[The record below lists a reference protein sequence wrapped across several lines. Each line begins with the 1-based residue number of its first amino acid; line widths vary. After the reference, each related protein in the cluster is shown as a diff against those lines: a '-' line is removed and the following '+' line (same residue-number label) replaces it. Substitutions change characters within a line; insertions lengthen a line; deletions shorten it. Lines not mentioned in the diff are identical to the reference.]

1 MSLLISRCNLIDGVA
16 PRPLEGRSILIEG
29 QRIRHIGH
37 HSEFSTTGVDT
48 VIDAPGKYVIPGIM
62 DTNVHLASPM
72 FLEEFARYEGRYEDL
87 ITEAAQVALRNGVT
101 TLFDTWGPRRA
112 LISVRD
118 KINRGELRGSRIL
131 CAGNIIGLDGPFS
144 ENFFPHLVNAVSTTL
159 LERINS
165 QFAETVGA
173 ELTWMPPEQV
183 AERVRAYTASG
194 IDFIKY
200 ASSEHRV
207 PSGASAYL
215 TFSAE
220 SQAAIVQEAHRG
232 GLTAQ
237 AHTTSVEGL
246 RVAVEAGCDVIQ
258 HCNLTGP
265 VPIPDSTLELL
276 AKREASCTVLPFTMR
291 RQRRIQEGGSTLVR
305 RMYSKESMDTNVRNL
320 VRSGVPLLLATD
332 SIYFSDAVLSDASM
346 ALMVQGEDNLYDLG
360 SGHFHWFTA
369 MSEMGMSSM
378 DALRAATQN
387 IARAF
392 RLEKDLGTI
401 EPGKLADMLVLDRN
415 PLDSPSNYQSIHA
428 IVKDGMLVDRST
440 MPEIPVLRAPNRL

>member
-1 MSLLISRCNLIDGVA
+1 MSLLISRCTVIDGVGS
-16 PRPLEGRSILIEG
+16 PPLEDRSILIDG
-29 QRIRHIGH
+29 QRIRRIAH
-37 HSEFSTTGVDT
+37 HSELSTSRVDDI
-48 VIDAPGKYVIPGIM
+48 IDASGKYVIPGIM

-72 FLEEFARYEGRYEDL
+72 LLEEFARYDGRYEDL
-87 ITEAAQVALRNGVT
+87 ITEAAQIALRNGVT
-101 TLFDTWGPRRA
+101 TLFDTWGPRHA
-112 LISVRD
+112 LIAARD

-144 ENFFPHLVNAVSTTL
+144 ENFFPHLVNVASNSL
-159 LERINS
+159 MERVNS

-183 AERVRAYTASG
+183 AERVRTYTSTG

-200 ASSEHRV
+200 ASSEHKV
-207 PSGASAYL
+207 PSGMSAYL
-215 TFSAE
+215 TFSMEA
-220 SQAAIVQEAHRG
+220 QAAIVREAHRA

-237 AHTTSVEGL
+237 AHSTSVEGL

-265 VPIPDSTLELL
+265 VRIPDSTLKLL
-276 AKREASCTVLPFTMR
+276 LDRNTACTVLPFTKR
-291 RQRRIQEGGSTLVR
+291 RQQRIQEEGGALVR
-305 RMYSKESMDTNVRNL
+305 RMYSKESMESNVRNL
-320 VRSGVPLLLATD
+320 IEAGVTLLLATD
-332 SIYFSDAVLSDASM
+332 SIYFSDAVLSDPSM

-369 MSEMGMSSM
+369 MLEMGMPPLE
-378 DALRAATQN
+378 ALRAATIN

-401 EPGKLADMLVLDRN
+401 ESGKIADILILDRN
-415 PLDSPSNYQSIHA
+415 PLQSPLNCQSISA
-428 IVKDGMLVDRST
+428 VIKDGELVDRHT
-440 MPEIPVLRAPNRL
+440 LPEKPLLRGAA